1 MRGMGGMPS
10 DCDAIQQGR
19 PTTGC
24 RSPPGPGW
32 YSAGMKAGA
41 RVWIKEIDDRSPQL
55 GPPGDDVFDIDPGW
69 GRI

>member
-1 MRGMGGMPS
+1 
-10 DCDAIQQGR
+10 
-19 PTTGC
+19 
-24 RSPPGPGW
+24 
-32 YSAGMKAGA
+32 MKAGA